1 MPVHAR
7 GLNAVTRQLLAF
19 GVVGGVQLVLDWA
32 CFVLLTAAG
41 LAVVPANLAGRIAGA
56 SVGFWLN
63 GRVTFARDGQAQ
75 HSRRQLLRFA
85 VFWLGTTALS
95 TLALQAIDADQ
106 GLRAAWLL
114 KPLVEALL
122 AAAGFIASRH
132 WIYR

>member
-1 MPVHAR
+1 MPIHAR

-19 GVVGGVQLVLDWA
+19 GLVGGLQLVLDWA

-63 GRVTFARDGQAQ
+63 GRYTFARDGQPQ
-75 HSRRQLLRFA
+75 LSRSQLLRFVA
-85 VFWLGTTALS
+85 FWLATTTVS
-95 TLALQAIDADQ
+95 TLALQAIDSAQ
-106 GLRAAWLL
+106 GLQAAWLL

-122 AAAGFIASRH
+122 AAAGFLASRH